1 MTAPT
6 RRRRLYGLVWCL
18 LVLAISV
25 VGRVLVPGL
34 GQLWVLIAIVLL
46 LPASI
51 WWAKRRG

>member
-6 RRRRLYGLVWCL
+6 RRRLYGLVWCL

-34 GQLWVLIAIVLL
+34 GQLWVLIVIVLL